1 MTEKLSKQQAII
13 ISGYTGFTCC
23 NFSLLH
29 EDVEKRL
36 GQPVFTHMFGDKDFV
51 DNHVKPLYKDD
62 FISLCY
68 GKKAD

>member
-13 ISGYTGFTCC
+13 ISGYTGVTCC

-36 GQPVFTHMFGDKDFV
+36 GQPVFSP
-51 DNHVKPLYKDD
+51 HVW
-62 FISLCY
+62 
-68 GKKAD
+68 